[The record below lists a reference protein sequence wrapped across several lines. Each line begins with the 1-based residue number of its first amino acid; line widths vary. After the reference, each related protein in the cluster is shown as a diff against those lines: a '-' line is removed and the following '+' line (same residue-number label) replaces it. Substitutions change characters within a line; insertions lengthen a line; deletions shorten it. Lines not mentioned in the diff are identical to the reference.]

1 MDAVAPSDRRGA
13 ASRALRVTTK
23 ALPEHNRQQNR
34 SLVLQTLVHSGPMS
48 RADIARTSVLTRV
61 TVSNLVNEL
70 VADGIVKELGLRTGT
85 HVGKPATLVDI
96 DPDAFQIV
104 ALDLSADGRFVGALV
119 NLRGTILQRAEVE
132 AHGKRGE
139 EAFALVVQ
147 LCETLSASAA
157 VRLLGIGVGSPGI
170 IDHTGVV
177 HEAPNLGWYN
187 LPIADRLSRRFG
199 VAVHVGNDANAA
211 ALGVHSFR
219 QTSGQS
225 LMVIT
230 IEHGVG
236 AGVIIGGAL
245 VEGEQ
250 CAAGEIG
257 HVVIDEDGDLCS
269 CGRRGCLELTL
280 AAPHLR
286 RRLAAAPASD
296 HAGILA
302 DAGRALGIALSPVVS
317 VLNLNNVVLA
327 GPTEIIDGPLLEA
340 ARITIRNRT
349 MSAVNNGLDIR
360 LATGGEDLVLLGA
373 AVLVLSAELGVS

>member
-1 MDAVAPSDRRGA
+1 MDAVVRSDGPGA
-13 ASRALRVTTK
+13 TSRALRVTEK
-23 ALPEHNRQQNR
+23 ALPEHNRQHNR
-34 SLVLQTLVHSGPMS
+34 SLVLQTLLRSGPMS

-61 TVSNLVNEL
+61 TISNLVNEL

-96 DPDAFQIV
+96 DPDAFRII
-104 ALDLSADGRFVGALV
+104 ALDLSADDRFVGALV
-119 NLRGTILQRAEVE
+119 NLRGAILERTEVDV
-132 AHGKRGE
+132 HGKLGE
-139 EAFALVVQ
+139 DAFSLVVE
-147 LCETLSASAA
+147 LCETLVSRAS
-157 VRLLGIGVGSPGI
+157 VRILGIGVGSPGI
-170 IDHTGVV
+170 VDHSGVV
-177 HEAPNLGWYN
+177 REAPNLGWYE
-187 LPIADRLSRRFG
+187 LAIADRLSRRFG
-199 VAVHVGNDANAA
+199 APVHVGNDANAA

-286 RRLAAAPASD
+286 RRLAAAPAAE
-296 HAGILA
+296 HAGILG

-317 VLNLNNVVLA
+317 VLNLNDVVLA
-327 GPTEIIDGPLLEA
+327 GPPEIIDGPLLEET
-340 ARITIRNRT
+340 RSTIRNRT
-349 MSAVNNGLDIR
+349 MSAVNNGLDVR
-360 LATGGEDLVLLGA
+360 LATAGEELVLLGA